1 MRKDSP
7 HAYAPGGPDPCGTD
21 YDRSQ
26 WGPILWTGNW
36 SCVLVV
42 THLMPMPLVVLVHR
56 VLVVVPSGVP
66 ASGVVAGDRGVG
78 EVAGVFKLSF
88 LEG

>member
-1 MRKDSP
+1 
-7 HAYAPGGPDPCGTD
+7 
-21 YDRSQ
+21 
-26 WGPILWTGNW
+26 
-36 SCVLVV
+36 
-42 THLMPMPLVVLVHR
+42 MPMPLVVLVHR